1 MADWDV
7 VGTAP
12 AQVQNPWAV
21 RKIAPPTFAESQN
34 ATAATHQPTGDLSGV
49 LSGLAELFGTSLANI
64 PGGAMHG
71 IHDIV
76 SRATGNGPA
85 PAYKPD
91 FVPSPNAQAVGE
103 SISQNTP
110 HVPTVGDLLN
120 LIPGVKEFHDQYI
133 APVEQDVSQ
142 VAAGAGIAAPI
153 AAPILR
159 AGATALEGSG
169 AASEAG
175 QLGLRTGG
183 TGGLSNVAAGAA
195 GDEGRAAVS
204 HNNVT
209 NATRV
214 AGNQVGVPA
223 DVPVTPTSLDAAK
236 VLPGKV
242 LDDAAAS
249 LPTAPLSPA
258 AAAQVQAARPTATIT
273 PPTPN
278 VQNRINQIESSLLDP
293 DAKFTGQQ
301 IRATRNSLSSDATAG
316 ANSPDAD
323 TRALSQYQRKV
334 VSALDQHVA
343 DTLPANGPH
352 TLDQV
357 NLARQTLAQNYTVG
371 DLLKG
376 PYMDLKGL
384 GKIHADSPNLLTG
397 DLRTLGQFAVDHPE
411 VSGLP
416 PAADR
421 FAPPGYASGLGQALG
436 ANQHGVGSRLS
447 NIFGVP
453 TVATR
458 MLTGDTDAAAAAA
471 RARPVT
477 GLGGEFAPRAAEAPG
492 AAISGGPSPPQGG
505 PPATAVPTAGITATP
520 ITHNLGDLNPKQRG
534 AVGEPVNIGPLRALQ
549 NQPQTYKNGPIEIPK
564 GAAKKPEAANDKKFG
579 PFRGNPQTLEDFLRE
594 NLGDNF

>member
-1 MADWDV
+1 MAFLPDPAPTKFVPDAPTDQIGAANKAAAATEHGPAQDV
-7 VGTAP
+7 IDMLKAVPAALLPALKGIIGGTLNTGGGTHILENAQNLYHQVTHPGEVLSSVGTTLQNATP
-12 AQVQNPWAV
+12 AQVGANVVAPLIAGGAV
-21 RKIAPPTFAESQN
+21 GKVAGL
-34 ATAATHQPTGDLSGV
+34 TAAPLS
-49 LSGLAELFGTSLANI
+49 
-64 PGGAMHG
+64 
-71 IHDIV
+71 
-76 SRATGNGPA
+76 ATE
-85 PAYKPD
+85 D
-91 FVPSPNAQAVGE
+91 
-103 SISQNTP
+103 
-110 HVPTVGDLLN
+110 
-120 LIPGVKEFHDQYI
+120 
-133 APVEQDVSQ
+133 
-142 VAAGAGIAAPI
+142 
-153 AAPILR
+153 
-159 AGATALEGSG
+159 
-169 AASEAG
+169 
-175 QLGLRTGG
+175 LGLRTGG

-223 DVPVTPTSLDAAK
+223 DVPVNPTSLEAARVAPGN
-236 VLPGKV
+236 VL
-242 LDDAAAS
+242 DAAAGS

-436 ANQHGVGSRLS
+436 ADQHGVGSRLS

-505 PPATAVPTAGITATP
+505 APATAVPTAGITATP
-520 ITHNLGDLNPKQRG
+520 IEPKLGDIMPGQRG

-549 NQPQTYKNGPIEIPK
+549 NQPQTYKNGPIDIPK
-564 GAAKKPEAANDKKFG
+564 GAAKKPGAANDKKFG